1 MLFTGAATIIG
12 TLGFMLSVD
21 VNITFVVV
29 LITPIS
35 FFVANFIARKTFA
48 MFRLQSEI
56 RGEQTGLIDEMIG
69 NQKVVQAFGQEEKVT
84 ERFDKINE
92 KLGSAYLRATF
103 FSSVTNPATR
113 FINSL
118 VYTGVGI
125 AGAFAVVNGTLTVGQ
140 LTSFLSY
147 ANQYTK
153 PFNEISGVVTEFQ
166 NGNDPGKYSFRKV
179 RRVRRGNDRS
189 CKSILYSQCNP
200 ASAKRI

>member
-1 MLFTGAATIIG
+1 
-12 TLGFMLSVD
+12 
-21 VNITFVVV
+21 
-29 LITPIS
+29 
-35 FFVANFIARKTFA
+35 

-118 VYTGVGI
+118 VYTGARG
-125 AGAFAVVNGTLTVGQ
+125 
-140 LTSFLSY
+140 
-147 ANQYTK
+147 
-153 PFNEISGVVTEFQ
+153 
-166 NGNDPGKYSFRKV
+166 
-179 RRVRRGNDRS
+179 RRCVCGSKRNADSRAAYKFFEL
-189 CKSILYSQCNP
+189 CKSVYK
-200 ASAKRI
+200 AV